1 MDKIELGLNNKKP
14 GNYGFFC
21 PVSKLHLTLS
31 NPIGSVN
38 ADRVTSYILRGIKT
52 KVLIDMNGVVNLDTG
67 EVNSKQKPTTGK
79 AESDK
84 KSAEVEPQK
93 EDISD
98 VKTEE
103 SKVEEPKA
111 EEPKVEEVKVEKA
124 KEEKTETK
132 PASKRGKR
140 AEAKV
145 VDEAAEQPKE

>member
-38 ADRVTSYILRGIKT
+38 ADRITSYILRGIKT
-52 KVLIDMNGVVNLDTG
+52 KVLIDMNGVVNLETG

-79 AESDK
+79 EESDK
-84 KSAEVEPQK
+84 KSAEVKPQK
-93 EDISD
+93 EEVSD
-98 VKTEE
+98 VKTKEP
-103 SKVEEPKA
+103 KVKTEEPKT
-111 EEPKVEEVKVEKA
+111 EEPKVKEA

-132 PASKRGKR
+132 PARKRGKR

-145 VDEAAEQPKE
+145 IDEAAEQPKE